1 MAGRREGGGGAGRA
15 EEPANSP
22 ADHSYDKYPPM
33 ASKRANTASQ
43 ASSSPDQALLHP
55 SDLRDGLSTSDG
67 PLSDSEPFEDE
78 VLEGDDQ
85 PTADFDLDGAQFDG
99 GEADGLGAREP
110 ALDSTGGRDSNGG
123 RERQD
128 ADERAFDHALVRRA
142 QRGDM
147 DAFEAL
153 VRRHEARAWRVAKN
167 LLPGDEDAQDIA
179 QEAFLRVHKNLANF
193 DFQHAFTT
201 WLYRI
206 VTNLSIDHLRR
217 RRIVASG
224 TIAESDEGEVQLA
237 DARAPAPSS
246 DAERAETVH
255 EVREV
260 LKTLAPHF
268 QTVLVLRELEGLSC
282 LDIARIVGATHVTVR
297 WRLHRG
303 RQLFQDEWERRAKSR
318 AARRAGGQAGQSGSN
333 KDSRRP

>member
-1 MAGRREGGGGAGRA
+1 
-15 EEPANSP
+15 
-22 ADHSYDKYPPM
+22 M
-33 ASKRANTASQ
+33 ASKRAQNAGQ
-43 ASSSPDQALLHP
+43 AASSPDRAALNP
-55 SDLRDGLSTSDG
+55 SMLRDGVSSPEG
-67 PLSDSEPFEDE
+67 AEPFEDE
-78 VLEGDDQ
+78 VHDGDALPAADLELEATD
-85 PTADFDLDGAQFDG
+85 ADAPGVDESGAD
-99 GEADGLGAREP
+99 EP
-110 ALDSTGGRDSNGG
+110 APETGG

-128 ADERAFDHALVRRA
+128 PEERAFDHALVRRA

-167 LLPGDEDAQDIA
+167 LLPSDEDAQDIA

-237 DARAPAPSS
+237 DARAEAPSS
-246 DAERAETVH
+246 DVERAETVH

-318 AARRAGGQAGQSGSN
+318 AARRLDGRRAGGRDGQSGSN
-333 KDSRRP
+333 SGARQP

>member
-1 MAGRREGGGGAGRA
+1 MAKQR
-15 EEPANSP
+15 
-22 ADHSYDKYPPM
+22 
-33 ASKRANTASQ
+33 ASQ
-43 ASSSPDQALLHP
+43 AGKAASSPDQAVLNP
-55 SDLRDGLSTSDG
+55 STLRDGVSSPEGVEPLEEELHESDA
-67 PLSDSEPFEDE
+67 EP
-78 VLEGDDQ
+78 G
-85 PTADFDLDGAQFDG
+85 ADFDLDALDADAL
-99 GEADGLGAREP
+99 EADEP
-110 ALDSTGGRDSNGG
+110 APDAGG

-128 ADERAFDHALVRRA
+128 PDERAFDHALVRRA

-224 TIAESDEGEVQLA
+224 AIAESDEGEVQLV
-237 DARAPAPSS
+237 DARAEAPSS

-318 AARRAGGQAGQSGSN
+318 AARRAGGRTGQSGSN
-333 KDSRRP
+333 TDARRP

>member
-1 MAGRREGGGGAGRA
+1 
-15 EEPANSP
+15 
-22 ADHSYDKYPPM
+22 M
-33 ASKRANTASQ
+33 ASKRAQTAGQ
-43 ASSSPDQALLHP
+43 AASSPDQAALHP
-55 SDLRDGLSTSDG
+55 SFLRDGLEARAGEEPLVDEDG
-67 PLSDSEPFEDE
+67 DAGPEAA
-78 VLEGDDQ
+78 G
-85 PTADFDLDGAQFDG
+85 DLDL
-99 GEADGLGAREP
+99 EAFRDEGPELDEP
-110 ALDSTGGRDSNGG
+110 APDSGG

-237 DARAPAPSS
+237 DARAEAPSS

-318 AARRAGGQAGQSGSN
+318 AARRAGGRAGTTSPN
-333 KDSRRP
+333 KDARRP